1 MSKQTARDPKLY
13 VKEIIEHIGYI
24 EEYTRGCTYEAFL
37 NDRKTIDAVDKNLEV
52 VGEALNRLSKRK
64 DIRDKL
70 YYYRI
75 NWRMLKDFRNSLS
88 HEYFSRDITDI
99 WKTATAVLPSLKPQ
113 FEKLLKELQQPQSA

>member
-1 MSKQTARDPKLY
+1 MIKRAVRDPKLY

-24 EEYTRGCTYEAFL
+24 EEYTKGVTYEQFL
-37 NDRKTIDAVDKNLEV
+37 KDRKTIDAVDKNLEI

-70 YYYRI
+70 YYYHI

-99 WKTATAVLPSLKPQ
+99 WKTATAVLPALKQQ
-113 FEKLLKELQQPQSA
+113 FIKLLEEL